1 MAKEKNVNSVKDGD
15 LSNIIVLRS
24 VWGKANQK
32 YVIQPQRDKFGQLP
46 KCVRRVN
53 AQGDMILSE
62 SDKAGSLEG
71 LIPEDE
77 QIVVYDGIVFDLN
90 KERQAAEWEAIK
102 NCFLIAP
109 DRYAKDEQG
118 NYLIDGSTDINSRG
132 NYGQASRYG
141 KAELYI
147 ERPGMEAKKRLTA
160 RKLRLQAQNFIMS
173 DESGYEGWLRMARVL
188 GRNMSNQPAA
198 DVEEFLFSVAE
209 STPEKIIELYTGGDI
224 QLRLLFSTA
233 KEKKV
238 ITKRGNVYYFGTGDQ
253 NIVLGGSEEAVI
265 DWMKNSKNAKALELI
280 RHDTFPDMFGE

>member
-1 MAKEKNVNSVKDGD
+1 MANKGNVNSVKDGD

-24 VWGKANQK
+24 VWGKANQN
-32 YVIQPQRDKFGQLP
+32 YVLQPQRDKYGQLP

-62 SDKAGSLEG
+62 KDKEGSLEG

-77 QIVVYDGIVFDLN
+77 QIVVHDGTVFDLN
-90 KERQAAEWEAIK
+90 NERQAAEWEAIK

-109 DRYAKDEQG
+109 DRYAKDDKG
-118 NYLIDGSTDINSRG
+118 NYLIDGSTDINSINNFGR
-132 NYGQASRYG
+132 ASRYG

-147 ERPGMEAKKRLTA
+147 ERPGMEAKKKLTA
-160 RKLRLQAQNFIMS
+160 RKLRLQAQNFIVQ
-173 DESGYEGWLRMARVL
+173 DEGGYEGWLRMARVL

-198 DVEEFLFSVAE
+198 DVEEFLFSVADK
-209 STPEKIIELYTGGDI
+209 TPEKIIELYTGGDI

-238 ITKRGNVYYFGTGDQ
+238 IRKNKNIYYYGNDQ
-253 NIVLGGSEEAVI
+253 QKILGASEEAVI
-265 DWMKNSKNAKALELI
+265 DWMKDSKNAKVLELI
-280 RHDTFPDMFGE
+280 RHDTFPEMFGE

>member
-1 MAKEKNVNSVKDGD
+1 MANKGNVNSVKDGD

-24 VWGKANQK
+24 VWGKANQN
-32 YVIQPQRDKFGQLP
+32 YVLQPQRDKYGQLP

-62 SDKAGSLEG
+62 KDREGSLEG

-77 QIVVYDGIVFDLN
+77 QIVVHDGTVFDLN
-90 KERQAAEWEAIK
+90 NERQAAEWEAIK

-109 DRYAKDEQG
+109 DRYAKDDKG
-118 NYLIDGSTDINSRG
+118 NYLIDGSTDINSINNFGR
-132 NYGQASRYG
+132 ASRYG

-147 ERPGMEAKKRLTA
+147 ERPGMEAKKKLTA
-160 RKLRLQAQNFIMS
+160 RKLRLQAQNFIVQ
-173 DESGYEGWLRMARVL
+173 DEGGYEGWLRMARVL

-198 DVEEFLFSVAE
+198 DVEEFLFSVADK
-209 STPEKIIELYTGGDI
+209 TPEKIIELYTGGDI

-238 ITKRGNVYYFGTGDQ
+238 IKKNKNIYYYGNDQ
-253 NIVLGGSEEAVI
+253 QKILGASEEAVI
-265 DWMKNSKNAKALELI
+265 DWMKDSKNAKVLELI
-280 RHDTFPDMFGE
+280 RHDTFPEMFGE

>member
-1 MAKEKNVNSVKDGD
+1 MAKKENVNSIKDGD

-24 VWGKANQK
+24 VWGKANQN
-32 YVIQPQRDKFGQLP
+32 YVIQPQRDQYGQLP

-62 SDKAGSLEG
+62 ADKAGNLEG

-77 QIVVYDGIVFDLN
+77 QILVHDGTVFDLN
-90 KERQAAEWEAIK
+90 KPRQAAEWEAIK

-109 DRYAKDEQG
+109 DRYAKDAKG
-118 NYLIDGSTDINSRG
+118 NYLIDGTTDYTSNSNFGRS
-132 NYGQASRYG
+132 SRYG

-147 ERPGMEAKKRLTA
+147 ERPGMEATKRLTA
-160 RKLRLQAQNFIMS
+160 RKLRLQAQNFIMQ
-173 DESGYEGWLRMARVL
+173 DEGGYEGWLRMARVL

-209 STPEKIIELYTGGDI
+209 KSPEKIIELYTGGDI

-233 KEKKV
+233 KEKHV
-238 ITKRGNVYYFGTGDQ
+238 IRKRQSIYYYGNEQQV
-253 NIVLGGSEEAVI
+253 ILGATEEAVI
-265 DWMKNSKNAKALELI
+265 DWMKDPKNAKTLELI
-280 RHDTFPDMFGE
+280 RHDTFPEMFGE

>member
-1 MAKEKNVNSVKDGD
+1 MANKGNVNSVKDGD

-24 VWGKANQK
+24 VWGKANQN
-32 YVIQPQRDKFGQLP
+32 YVLQPQRDKYGQLP

-62 SDKAGSLEG
+62 KDKEGSLEG

-77 QIVVYDGIVFDLN
+77 QIVVHDGTVFDLN
-90 KERQAAEWEAIK
+90 NERQAAEWEAIK

-109 DRYAKDEQG
+109 DRYAKDDKG
-118 NYLIDGSTDINSRG
+118 NYLIDGSTDANSINNFGR
-132 NYGQASRYG
+132 ASRYG

-147 ERPGMEAKKRLTA
+147 ERPGMEAKKKLTA
-160 RKLRLQAQNFIMS
+160 RKLRLQAQNFIVQ

-209 STPEKIIELYTGGDI
+209 KTPEKIIELYTGGDI

-238 ITKRGNVYYFGTGDQ
+238 IRKNKNIYYYGNDQ
-253 NIVLGGSEEAVI
+253 QKILGASEEAVI
-265 DWMKNSKNAKALELI
+265 DWMKDSKNAKVLELI
-280 RHDTFPDMFGE
+280 RHDTFPEMFGE

>member
-1 MAKEKNVNSVKDGD
+1 MANKGNVNSVKDGD

-24 VWGKANQK
+24 VWGKANQN
-32 YVIQPQRDKFGQLP
+32 YVLQPQRDKYGQLP

-62 SDKAGSLEG
+62 KDREGSLEG

-77 QIVVYDGIVFDLN
+77 QIVVHDGTVFDLN
-90 KERQAAEWEAIK
+90 NERQAAEWEAIK

-109 DRYAKDEQG
+109 DRYAKDDKG
-118 NYLIDGSTDINSRG
+118 NYLIDGSTDINSINNFGR
-132 NYGQASRYG
+132 ASRYG

-147 ERPGMEAKKRLTA
+147 ERPGMEAKKKLTA
-160 RKLRLQAQNFIMS
+160 RKLRLQAQNFIVQ
-173 DESGYEGWLRMARVL
+173 DEGGYEGWLRMARVL

-198 DVEEFLFSVAE
+198 DVEEFLFSVADK
-209 STPEKIIELYTGGDI
+209 TPEKIIELYTGGDI

-238 ITKRGNVYYFGTGDQ
+238 IRKNKNIYYYVNDQ
-253 NIVLGGSEEAVI
+253 QKILGASEEAVI
-265 DWMKNSKNAKALELI
+265 DWMKDSKNAKVLELI
-280 RHDTFPDMFGE
+280 RHDTFPEMFGE

>member
-1 MAKEKNVNSVKDGD
+1 MANKGNVNSVKDGD

-24 VWGKANQK
+24 VWGKANQN
-32 YVIQPQRDKFGQLP
+32 YVLQPQRDKYGQLP

-62 SDKAGSLEG
+62 KDKEGSLEG

-77 QIVVYDGIVFDLN
+77 QIVVHDGTVFDLN
-90 KERQAAEWEAIK
+90 NERQAAEWEAIK

-109 DRYAKDEQG
+109 DRYAKDDKG
-118 NYLIDGSTDINSRG
+118 NYLIDGSTDANSINNFGR
-132 NYGQASRYG
+132 ASRYG
-141 KAELYI
+141 KAELHI

-160 RKLRLQAQNFIMS
+160 RKLRLQAQNFIVQ

-198 DVEEFLFSVAE
+198 DVEEFLFSVADK
-209 STPEKIIELYTGGDI
+209 TPEKIIELYTGGDI

-238 ITKRGNVYYFGTGDQ
+238 IRKNKNIYYYGNDQ
-253 NIVLGGSEEAVI
+253 QKILGASEEAVI
-265 DWMKNSKNAKALELI
+265 DWMKDSKNAKVLELI
-280 RHDTFPDMFGE
+280 RHDTFPEMFGE

>member
-1 MAKEKNVNSVKDGD
+1 MANKGNVNSVKDGD

-24 VWGKANQK
+24 VWGKANQN
-32 YVIQPQRDKFGQLP
+32 YVLQHQRDKYGQLP

-62 SDKAGSLEG
+62 KDKEGSLEG

-77 QIVVYDGIVFDLN
+77 QIVVHDGTVFDLN
-90 KERQAAEWEAIK
+90 NERQAAEWEAIK

-109 DRYAKDEQG
+109 DRYAKDDKG
-118 NYLIDGSTDINSRG
+118 NYLIDGSTDINSINNFGR
-132 NYGQASRYG
+132 ASRYG

-147 ERPGMEAKKRLTA
+147 ERPGMEAKKKLTA
-160 RKLRLQAQNFIMS
+160 RKLRLQAQNFIVQ
-173 DESGYEGWLRMARVL
+173 DEGGYEGWLRMARVL

-198 DVEEFLFSVAE
+198 DVEEFLFSVADK
-209 STPEKIIELYTGGDI
+209 TPEKIIELYTGGDI

-238 ITKRGNVYYFGTGDQ
+238 IKKNKNIYYYGNDQ
-253 NIVLGGSEEAVI
+253 QKILGASEEAVI
-265 DWMKNSKNAKALELI
+265 DWMKDSKNAKVLELI
-280 RHDTFPDMFGE
+280 RHDTFPEMFGE

>member
-1 MAKEKNVNSVKDGD
+1 MANKGNVNSVKDGD

-24 VWGKANQK
+24 VWGKANQN
-32 YVIQPQRDKFGQLP
+32 YVLQPQRDKYGQLP

-62 SDKAGSLEG
+62 KDKEGSLEG

-77 QIVVYDGIVFDLN
+77 QIVVHDGTVFDLN
-90 KERQAAEWEAIK
+90 NERQAAEWEAIK

-109 DRYAKDEQG
+109 DRYAKDDKG
-118 NYLIDGSTDINSRG
+118 NYLIDGSTDINSINNFGR
-132 NYGQASRYG
+132 ASRYG

-147 ERPGMEAKKRLTA
+147 ERPGMEAKKKLTA
-160 RKLRLQAQNFIMS
+160 RKLRLQAQNFIVQ
-173 DESGYEGWLRMARVL
+173 DEGGYEGWLRMARVL

-198 DVEEFLFSVAE
+198 DVEEFLFSVADK
-209 STPEKIIELYTGGDI
+209 TPEKIIELYTGGDI

-238 ITKRGNVYYFGTGDQ
+238 IKKNKNIYYYGNDQ
-253 NIVLGGSEEAVI
+253 QKILGASEEAVI
-265 DWMKNSKNAKALELI
+265 DWMKDSKNAKVLELI
-280 RHDTFPDMFGE
+280 RHDTFPEMFGE

>member
-1 MAKEKNVNSVKDGD
+1 MANKGNVNSVKDGD

-24 VWGKANQK
+24 VWGKANQN
-32 YVIQPQRDKFGQLP
+32 YVLQPQRDKYGQLP

-62 SDKAGSLEG
+62 KDREGSLEG

-77 QIVVYDGIVFDLN
+77 QIVVHDGTVFDLN
-90 KERQAAEWEAIK
+90 NERQAAEWEAIK

-109 DRYAKDEQG
+109 DRYAKDDKG
-118 NYLIDGSTDINSRG
+118 NYLIDGSTDVNSINNFGR
-132 NYGQASRYG
+132 ASRYG

-160 RKLRLQAQNFIMS
+160 RKLRLQAQNFIVQ
-173 DESGYEGWLRMARVL
+173 DEGGYEGWLRMARVL

-198 DVEEFLFSVAE
+198 DVEEFLFSIADK
-209 STPEKIIELYTGGDI
+209 TPEKIIELYTGGDI

-238 ITKRGNVYYFGTGDQ
+238 IKKKGNIYYYGEDQ
-253 NIVLGGSEEAVI
+253 QKILGASEEAVI
-265 DWMKNSKNAKALELI
+265 DWMKDSKNAKVLELI
-280 RHDTFPDMFGE
+280 RHDTFPEMFGE